1 MLLSSTSTLENKT
14 IVKYHGLVNGE
25 SLIGSNIYK
34 DLFSGVRD
42 VVEGRTT
49 AYAEELDSARNE
61 AIKTMESKAK
71 ELDANGIIGLKISYN
86 VKYLPYFMEWKSTG
100 SGDYVVGL
108 EPANSSVF
116 GRTYHET
123 QNSVHKLAPFAKETN
138 VLKFT
143 VLDGEEEIN
152 AAVAAFENKF

>member
-71 ELDANGIIGLKISYN
+71 GLGANGIIGLKISYN
-86 VKYLPYFMEWKSTG
+86 NLGGTMGNTILVTVYGTA
-100 SGDYVVGL
+100 V
-108 EPANSSVF
+108 
-116 GRTYHET
+116 TY
-123 QNSVHKLAPFAKETN
+123 K
-138 VLKFT
+138 
-143 VLDGEEEIN
+143 
-152 AAVAAFENKF
+152 